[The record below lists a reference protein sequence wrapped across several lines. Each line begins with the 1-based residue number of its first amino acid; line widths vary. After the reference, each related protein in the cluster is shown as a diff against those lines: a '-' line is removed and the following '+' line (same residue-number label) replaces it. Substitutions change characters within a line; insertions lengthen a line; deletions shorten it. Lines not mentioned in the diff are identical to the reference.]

1 MSWLVTGGA
10 GYIGSHIAHTFV
22 SSGESVVVFDNLR
35 TGSVERLPSDAK
47 FYKGDIT
54 SEKDLEKVFESETIE
69 GVINLAALK
78 SVEESSRLPEEYVR
92 VNTFGVEVLLK
103 VAMRHGVR
111 IFLQT
116 STAAVYG
123 NVVGGVAFE
132 ESETNPISVYGKSKL
147 DAEKILNS
155 YLESGK
161 IMGLSLR
168 YFNVVGASTPDLSDT
183 SNSNLFPIVMNALRS
198 NESPNVFGVDYATP
212 DGSCVRDYVHVQDIA
227 DAHLLAVRTLKART
241 VPKAI
246 NLGTGKGR
254 SVLEVL
260 TTMQKFLG
268 LSLPLNIAPR
278 RAGDPASLIANVD
291 LAYQSLGFKAQRGLE
306 EMVASTFP
314 VTRSNPQ

>member
-10 GYIGSHIAHTFV
+10 GYIGSHITHTFISNDEQV
-22 SSGESVVVFDNLR
+22 IILDNLR

-47 FYKGDIT
+47 FYQGDIT
-54 SEKDLEKVFESETIE
+54 SEKDLENVFESETIE

-78 SVEESSRLPEEYVR
+78 SVEESFRLSDEYVR

-103 VAMRHGVR
+103 VAIRHGVK

-147 DAEKILNS
+147 DAERILNS
-155 YLESGK
+155 YLETGK
-161 IMGLSLR
+161 IKGASLR
-168 YFNVVGASTPDLSDT
+168 YFNVVGASSSTLSDT
-183 SNSNLFPIVMNALRS
+183 SNSNLFPIVMGALRS
-198 NESPNVFGVDYATP
+198 NHSPTVFGVDYPTP
-212 DGSCVRDYVHVQDIA
+212 DGSCIRDYVHVQDIA
-227 DAHLLAVRTLKART
+227 DAHLLAVRTLKTRT
-241 VPKAI
+241 LPKAI
-246 NLGTGKGR
+246 NLGTGKGS

-260 TTMQKFLG
+260 STMQKFLG

-291 LAYQSLGFKAQRGLE
+291 LAYQSLGFEAQRGLE